1 MIDKQE
7 LTRLIAIRTELEEIH
22 MTNVLIKEVALEHY
36 EAAYEQAKKS
46 RAELTQARLDVVA
59 AEKALGTF

>member
-1 MIDKQE
+1 MTEESE
-7 LTRLIAIRTELEEIH
+7 LLRLIAIRTELEEIH

-46 RAELTQARLDVVA
+46 RAELTQARLAVVA
-59 AEKALGTF
+59 AEKALGVF